1 MDSWNDEFDLPNV
14 SIKIY
19 INKIKKRYSTES
31 RVQMY
36 EKDYELLS
44 FEKKK
49 GKNLSKNLS
58 CKYIQKLFV
67 SAKINWPRCA

>member
-44 FEKKK
+44 FEKKRVK
-49 GKNLSKNLS
+49 T
-58 CKYIQKLFV
+58 
-67 SAKINWPRCA
+67 